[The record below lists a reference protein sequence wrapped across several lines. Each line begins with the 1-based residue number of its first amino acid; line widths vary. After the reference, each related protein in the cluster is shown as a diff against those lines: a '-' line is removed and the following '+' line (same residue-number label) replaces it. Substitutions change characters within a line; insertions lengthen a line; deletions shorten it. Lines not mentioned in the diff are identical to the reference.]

1 MHLEDQVFPK
11 KCGHIA
17 GKAVIPAK
25 EFAEKIRAAVENRSD
40 SDFVIIARTDARAV
54 NGFDDA
60 IERSLLYRE
69 AGADVIFLEAP
80 QSREEVERAAR
91 EIKAPLLSNQVPG
104 GKTPPLT
111 VSELDK
117 LGYKIVIFPVVGLM
131 AATLAIENALLGLR
145 ERGTDWSDG
154 PILSPM
160 DIFKKV
166 GIDWWLEQESKY
178 KSPA

>member
-1 MHLEDQVFPK
+1 
-11 KCGHIA
+11 
-17 GKAVIPAK
+17 
-25 EFAEKIRAAVENRSD
+25 
-40 SDFVIIARTDARAV
+40 
-54 NGFDDA
+54 
-60 IERSLLYRE
+60 
-69 AGADVIFLEAP
+69 
-80 QSREEVERAAR
+80 
-91 EIKAPLLSNQVPG
+91 
-104 GKTPPLT
+104 
-111 VSELDK
+111 
-117 LGYKIVIFPVVGLM
+117 VGLM